1 MNRENLFK
9 TFIEDKLTYSNLIDS
24 ASEGIIITDA
34 KGAIILVN
42 RRAGEMFGYSQNEL
56 IGKSLEIL
64 IPQRFR
70 NHHESHRT
78 NYLKAPSRRS
88 MGIGRDLVGL
98 RKDKSEFPIEASLSP
113 IKTDE
118 GVFVLSFIIDIT
130 LRKETEKALEREKI
144 RIQEYLD
151 IAGVILMVINK
162 DETIEM
168 INKRGC
174 AIVGYDEKELIGQNW
189 FDKCI
194 PENKRDF
201 IRNHYRKILTDN
213 RAANESFDHLI
224 ETRSGEERII
234 SWRNVLLRDDIQE
247 VTGILCSG
255 EDITEQVKAQRQ
267 AKLHQQQ
274 LAQADKMATL
284 GILVSGVAH
293 EINNPTSFIMLN
305 GKIFSKVWSDIA
317 PILES
322 HYENEGDFVIA
333 GMPFSRAYE
342 KISRLIDGVSE
353 GAKRIERIIRSLK
366 DFARQDSGELNESV
380 NINEI
385 IESAIIIVHNL
396 IKKTT
401 DDFAFIPGEQ
411 LPQIRG
417 NSQQLEQVIINLLT
431 NACQSLTENQ
441 QKLNITTNFHPKD
454 SIVSIC
460 VRDEGT
466 GISQENLAHITDPF
480 FTTKQSSGGTGL
492 GLSIC
497 YNIVKTHGGTLNFQS
512 ELNKGTVVTV
522 KLPVHPGE
530 KTGEMIDTDASTS
543 AENS

>member
-9 TFIEDKLTYSNLIDS
+9 TLIEDKLTYSNLIDS

-78 NYLKAPSRRS
+78 NYLKSPSRRT
-88 MGIGRDLVGL
+88 MGVGRDLVGL

-162 DETIEM
+162 DETIGM

-213 RAANESFDHLI
+213 RATNESFDHLI
-224 ETRSGEERII
+224 KTRSGEERII
-234 SWRNVLLRDDIQE
+234 SWRNVLLRDDHQK

-305 GKIFSKVWSDIA
+305 GKIFSKVWNDIA

-380 NINEI
+380 NINEV

-441 QKLNITTNFHPKD
+441 QKLNITTKFHPKD
-454 SIVSIC
+454 LIVSIC

-512 ELNKGTVVTV
+512 ELNKGTKVTV

-530 KTGEMIDTDASTS
+530 KTGDMTKTDASVT